1 MVVNAIANV
10 FDTANTNSH
19 TLLTSEAVYEKLRDL
34 SFEARLGRLRL
45 ASGTNVTAIEVG
57 LVPGTDND
65 DTLLT
70 AKAIKDYV
78 STSLTAGVTSLGV
91 DQVEA
96 NYVGSGKIE
105 TSRIENATYGDNVTI
120 EAFGTELKVNAL
132 GVFINGAAVVTS

>member
-1 MVVNAIANV
+1 MG
-10 FDTANTNSH
+10 
-19 TLLTSEAVYEKLRDL
+19 K
-34 SFEARLGRLRL
+34 LRL

-57 LVPGTDND
+57 LVSGTDND

-78 STSLTAGVTSLGV
+78 STSLTAGVSSLGV

-96 NYVGSGKIE
+96 NMVGSGRIE
-105 TSRIENATYGDNVTI
+105 TPLIQNATHSDNVTI

-132 GVFINGAAVVTS
+132 GVFINGAAVVTA